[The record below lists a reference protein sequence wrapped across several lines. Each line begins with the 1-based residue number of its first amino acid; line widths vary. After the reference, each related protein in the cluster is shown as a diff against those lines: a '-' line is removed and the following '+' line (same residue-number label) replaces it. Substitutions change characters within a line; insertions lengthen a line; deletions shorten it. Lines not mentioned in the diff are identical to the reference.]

1 MKNVIIFRNS
11 VLMYLRSRG
20 TLSLTFKWF
29 SKKERKHTHTKRK
42 RMRKTESK
50 CGKMFM
56 LGQFR

>member
-1 MKNVIIFRNS
+1 MLIFRNS
-11 VLMYLRSRG
+11 VLMYLEAKRHVVFNIQMVQ
-20 TLSLTFKWF
+20 LKK
-29 SKKERKHTHTKRK
+29 KKENTHTNRK